1 ATYDSETVARSKR
14 REEEINKA
22 TILGQSNLIP
32 KINERFDAEEKL
44 AQKQFDFEVNGY
56 KWTEEQ
62 KLDYTYETNS
72 LRLVAEGKL
81 SEDQRKVALDGLE
94 LQKQQELELIELA
107 REKQLLEAKSS
118 Y

>member
-1 ATYDSETVARSKR
+1 SETVARSKK

-32 KINERFDAEEKL
+32 KINERYDAEDKL

-81 SEDQRKVALDGLE
+81 SEDQRKVALDGLK
-94 LQKQQELELIELA
+94 LQKQQELGLLKLA
-107 REKQLLEAKSS
+107 QEQRLF
-118 Y
+118 